1 MSHLFLVRGLPSSG
15 KSTLAEKLG
24 LPVCEADQ
32 YFEVDGEY
40 HFDASEL
47 GDAHKWCQDKVNY
60 ILNGG
65 KRFDTHEKGCTVS
78 NTFSQRWEMQ
88 PYIEMAEKL
97 NIPYTVIDLFD
108 GGCDDQTL
116 FDRNKHGVPIEI
128 FGLMR
133 NRYEHDWRNG
143 NKLPPWQR

>member
-1 MSHLFLVRGLPSSG
+1 MSHLFIVRGLPSSG

-24 LPVCEADQ
+24 CEVFEADQ
-32 YFEVDGEY
+32 YFYNNKGEY
-40 HFDASEL
+40 KFNPAAL
-47 GDAHKWCQDKVNY
+47 TDAHQWCQSMVLTVLMMDKKSCV
-60 ILNGG
+60 
-65 KRFDTHEKGCTVS
+65 VA

-88 PYIEMAEKL
+88 PYIKMAEKL

-116 FDRNKHGVPIEI
+116 CDRNKHGVPIETYGI
-128 FGLMR
+128 MR